1 MNLRRQLIAVS
12 LLLLSLPWAG
22 CQYLREMERTLRSGQ
37 EMAVNATATAIAS
50 ALTEKESLLY
60 PTQRTAALAANAP
73 TLAIP
78 TADEPLFTD
87 GFGEDWRLQPHLHAL
102 RDATAG
108 VSLYRAISGS
118 WLHVLLEVSD
128 DEVLYSTPYRQ
139 GDRAVVTCLD
149 SLGARRRYLIAPEG
163 PGLVSTIT
171 MNGRRLD
178 APLPLRAV
186 WRERQGGYALEL
198 RLPVDGT
205 CERLALQV
213 TDATETE
220 ELPLFDSRRFSNGE
234 IPWLIYRSE
243 PFEQWLR
250 VFAQPGRRI
259 MVRDSAHHVVAV
271 SEGDIAT
278 SSNDA
283 DVFWLLRLLYRSALG
298 GDNSATGDSRFI
310 NYEEQHP
317 LANTGTYNPERWLQ
331 RQSGVAPIS
340 IIERQVPIDGDPH
353 ELGSVVVQETTE
365 RYLALTDRATG
376 RVLGVSAL
384 VLLIAFTGLLFYASL
399 LSWRIRRFSN
409 AARAIA
415 SDAQD
420 PRSFPRSTFQDELG
434 DLSRSYAHLLSQISD
449 YNRYLKGLARTLS
462 HELRTPIAVIG
473 SSLEH
478 LADDETSVQQRTYV
492 IRAREGLERL
502 SRIVT
507 SMSEASRIEESA
519 QNAPISTLHVDKLMQ
534 DLTEAYK
541 ASFTEHEFSCAVP
554 SCEPIQGNGDLIAQ
568 ALDKLVENA
577 VSFAP
582 AGSTIAIALRDT
594 ADHLSIE
601 VSNTGPLL
609 PDTMASQLY
618 EPMVSLRDENADQ
631 HHLGLG
637 LTIARAIA
645 RAHGG
650 DVQGNNLE
658 DGSGV
663 VFCLRVQRQ
672 PVEQQPG

>member
-37 EMAVNATATAIAS
+37 ELAVNATAMAIAS
-50 ALTEKESLLY
+50 ALAEKESLLY

-78 TADEPLFTD
+78 IADEPLFTD
-87 GFGEDWRLQPHLHAL
+87 GFGEDWRLQSHLHAL
-102 RDATAG
+102 RDAAAG
-108 VSLYRAISGS
+108 VSLYRAISGN
-118 WLHVLLEVSD
+118 WLHLLLEVSD
-128 DEVLYSTPYRQ
+128 KELLYSTPYRQ
-139 GDRAVVTCLD
+139 GDRTALTCLD

-163 PGLVSTIT
+163 PGLISTLT

-198 RLPVDGT
+198 RLPLDGT

-213 TDATETE
+213 TDAAEGKD
-220 ELPLFDSRRFSNGE
+220 LLLFDSRRFSNGE
-234 IPWLIYRSE
+234 IPWLVYRSE

-259 MVRDSAHHVVAV
+259 MVRDKAQHIVAV
-271 SEGDIAT
+271 IEGDIAT

-283 DVFWLLRLLYRSALG
+283 EVFWLLRLLYRSALG
-298 GDNSATGDSRFI
+298 GDSSPTGGSRFVD
-310 NYEEQHP
+310 YEEQRP
-317 LANTGTYNPERWLQ
+317 MVDRGTYDPQRWLL
-331 RQSGVAPIS
+331 RQSDVAPIS
-340 IIERQVPIDGDPH
+340 IIERQASIGNDSHD
-353 ELGSVVVQETTE
+353 LGSVVVQETTE

-384 VLLIAFTGLLFYASL
+384 VLVIAFTGLLFYASL

-415 SDAQD
+415 SETQD
-420 PRSFPRSTFQDELG
+420 PRSFPRSTFRDELG
-434 DLSRSYAHLLSQISD
+434 DLSRSYADLLSQISD

-478 LADDETSVQQRTYV
+478 LADDGASVQQRTYV
-492 IRAREGLERL
+492 IRAREGLDRL

-519 QNAPISTLHVDKLMQ
+519 QNAPLSPLHVDRLLQ
-534 DLTEAYK
+534 DLTEAYQ
-541 ASFTEHEFSCAVP
+541 ASFTEHAFSCAVP
-554 SCEPIQGNGDLIAQ
+554 PCEPIQGNGDLIAQ

-582 AGSTIAIALRDT
+582 AGSTVAIALRDN
-594 ADHLSIE
+594 ADHLTIE

-618 EPMVSLRDENADQ
+618 EPMISLRDENTDQ

-650 DVQGNNLE
+650 DVQGHNLE

-672 PVEQQPG
+672 PEQTATA